1 MDCVAGWLAT
11 GGGAAKRTEENSCGP
26 HSLSTVIPTTNTS
39 GQQNS
44 HSFRANSSDFSRR
57 WFIALTQDLALV
69 PASAKF
75 KEMLF
80 CVKNG

>member
-1 MDCVAGWLAT
+1 MDCAACWLAT
-11 GGGAAKRTEENSCGP
+11 GAAAAEENSCGP
-26 HSLSTVIPTTNTS
+26 HSLSTVITITNTS

-44 HSFRANSSDFSRR
+44 HSFRAASSEFVRR
-57 WFIALTQDLALV
+57 WFIALTLDLAPV
-69 PASAKF
+69 SASARF